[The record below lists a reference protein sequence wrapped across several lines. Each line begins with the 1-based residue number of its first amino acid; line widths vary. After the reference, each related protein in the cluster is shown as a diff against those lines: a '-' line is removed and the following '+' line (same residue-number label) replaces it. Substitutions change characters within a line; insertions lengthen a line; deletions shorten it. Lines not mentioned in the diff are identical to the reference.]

1 MSIQST
7 IEAAAATLPPS
18 LARVAAAIRENPS
31 VVIDMTINEL
41 ARSATTSVASV
52 VRFCRAIGFSGYA
65 PLRMA
70 LATELGKEAAQFSA
84 RGAFGSEISDED
96 TLSEAV
102 SKLAS
107 LELLAIEETV
117 ARLDFDVLEAAIDA
131 VDRADRIL
139 IFGIGASQFVAE
151 DLAHKLLRVAGM
163 PTSPPIRTKRSPRPS
178 CRPPPRSPSGSRM
191 RAPPRRRCASW
202 RRRVPTRGDHRSH
215 VGQGLPLAGAADHAL
230 FTRVRE
236 STFRA
241 GAMVSGSR
249 SWRSSTACSSA
260 SRSAVSPKPSTR
272 CAGPARPPAPSATEL
287 APASSP
293 RFDTTRPA
301 ADRHISVMKRSTYLS
316 TFLNIVAIL
325 ATPRRR
331 EDDDVDV

>member
-41 ARSATTSVASV
+41 AEECHTSVASV

-151 DLAHKLLRVAGM
+151 DLAHKLLRVGRNAHV
-163 PTSPPIRTKRSPRPS
+163 PSDPHEAIAATVLQTSPTVAIGFFRPIT
-178 CRPPPRSPSGSRM
+178 
-191 RAPPRRRCASW
+191 
-202 RRRVPTRGDHRSH
+202 
-215 VGQGLPLAGAADHAL
+215 
-230 FTRVRE
+230 
-236 STFRA
+236 
-241 GAMVSGSR
+241 
-249 SWRSSTACSSA
+249 
-260 SRSAVSPKPSTR
+260 
-272 CAGPARPPAPSATEL
+272 ARPP
-287 APASSP
+287 
-293 RFDTTRPA
+293 
-301 ADRHISVMKRSTYLS
+301 
-316 TFLNIVAIL
+316 
-325 ATPRRR
+325 
-331 EDDDVDV
+331 